1 MKTGPSPVGV
11 HETISLLRIGADEIV
26 YRSPAMCSVMA
37 TVKLIA
43 QSDVSVLLLGESG
56 SGKEVIARAIHQLSA
71 RSPGAFVPI
80 NCASLSG
87 DILENELFGHE
98 RGAFTS
104 ADEQKRGLLEFA
116 DGGTL
121 FLDEVNEMSLHVQAK
136 LLRVLERREFR
147 RVGGTKKIRV
157 DVHIIAATNVD
168 LEGEVRLHRFR
179 EDLYYRLK
187 VATLVMPPLRER
199 REDVPELARYFLQRL
214 QAKGGRA
221 VDFSEQALARLRSY
235 TWPGNVR
242 ELKNVVDSV
251 VAMTRGDVIGV
262 QDLPPNVRAAA
273 TPSELLIKVGMT
285 MAEIER
291 AILERYLDAYPTKKA
306 AAQALGIG
314 LRTLHAK
321 VKQYQLHRV
330 QAGAVHRRCR
340 IRPR

>member
-1 MKTGPSPVGV
+1 MKASEHSIAT
-11 HETISLLRIGADEIV
+11 LRIGADEIV
-26 YRSPAMCSVMA
+26 YRSPAMRSVMA

-71 RSPGAFVPI
+71 RSQGTFVPI

-104 ADEQKRGLLEFA
+104 ADEQKRGLLELA

-121 FLDEVNEMSLHVQAK
+121 FLDEINEMGLLAQPK

-157 DVHIIAATNVD
+157 DVRIIAATNVD
-168 LEGEVRLHRFR
+168 LDGEVRLHRFR

-199 REDVPELARYFLQRL
+199 REDIPDLARYFLHRL
-214 QAKGGRA
+214 LENGGRP

-235 TWPGNVR
+235 AWPGNVR
-242 ELKNVVDSV
+242 ELKNVVESV
-251 VAMTRGDVIGV
+251 VVMTCGALIDV
-262 QDLPPNVRAAA
+262 QDLPPNIRASAA
-273 TPSELLIKVGMT
+273 PSELLIKVGMT

-291 AILERYLDAYPTKKA
+291 AILDRYLEAYPTKKA
-306 AAQALGIG
+306 AAQALAIG

-321 VKQYQLHRV
+321 VKQHQLHRV
-330 QAGAVHRRCR
+330 RRGTVPRKCR
-340 IRPR
+340 IRTS